1 MYDQEIKSLLAYLK
15 IRLFINYIIL
25 YLIDTLNII
34 FK

>member
-15 IRLFINYIIL
+15 IQLFINYIIL